1 MILAL
6 RRLRQEDCSEFQVK
20 PGLQSETCLKKREG
34 AGTKTETNKK
44 NTIKEVTIGQAL

>member
-1 MILAL
+1 MSSRSSLGYRA
-6 RRLRQEDCSEFQVK
+6 RR
-20 PGLQSETCLKKREG
+20 CLKKREG